1 MWPLSLREG
10 REGGKALVTG
20 PLKKLF
26 YSFPQQTRPCSE
38 LGFFFTFGLFLDI
51 KMAWK
56 LDFYILRKEHLF
68 QRIYLF
74 YWNFSYPCICILFES
89 LNIIAK
95 KKYIQKNPKEL
106 TIDAFLK
113 QKQQKVSQFIHSLMS
128 HTCVDMCGEVLKLP
142 VKPLVRLVL
151 LNYINFS
158 CFQLH
163 ISSLCR
169 GIYSQVIYIVHFDHF
184 PIPIPPPPL

>member
-95 KKYIQKNPKEL
+95 KKVYTKKSERINYRRIFETETTESKL
-106 TIDAFLK
+106 VHSFVD
-113 QKQQKVSQFIHSLMS
+113 VSYL
-128 HTCVDMCGEVLKLP
+128 CGYVW
-142 VKPLVRLVL
+142 
-151 LNYINFS
+151 
-158 CFQLH
+158 
-163 ISSLCR
+163 
-169 GIYSQVIYIVHFDHF
+169 
-184 PIPIPPPPL
+184 